1 MKATQLSA
9 INIKR
14 VFLSSMLLA
23 MTSFCFGENIDF
35 SKIQNIIIQ
44 KSKLTDKS
52 NSQKW
57 ENSCKLWTFSQ
68 NALKR
73 FFELSDRLEG

>member
-23 MTSFCFGENIDF
+23 MTSFCFGKNIDF

-44 KSKLTDKS
+44 KSKLTEKAIPK
-52 NSQKW
+52 NGKILA
-57 ENSCKLWTFSQ
+57 NFGLF
-68 NALKR
+68 LKMHLKD
-73 FFELSDRLEG
+73 F